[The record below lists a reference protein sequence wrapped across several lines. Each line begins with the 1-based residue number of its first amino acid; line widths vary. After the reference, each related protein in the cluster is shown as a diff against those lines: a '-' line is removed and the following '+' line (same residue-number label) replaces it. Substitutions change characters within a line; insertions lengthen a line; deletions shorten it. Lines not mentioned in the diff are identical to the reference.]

1 MLDAVAALCLLAG
14 AFFCLVA
21 AIGVVRLPDLFTRMH
36 AASKAGTFGVGLTML
51 AVAVWSADAG
61 PVTRALATV
70 AFLVLTAPVGAHLL
84 GRAAYRDGV
93 PLWERTVVDEK
104 AAEAPSLPRTPPAAP
119 RPRRSAGTAGQDR

>member
-1 MLDAVAALCLLAG
+1 VLDALAALCLLAG

-51 AVAVWSADAG
+51 GVAIWCADAG

-70 AFLVLTAPVGAHLL
+70 GFLVLTAPVGAHLL

-104 AAEAPSLPRTPPAAP
+104 ASEAPVLPRTPPAAP
-119 RPRRSAGTAGQDR
+119 RPRRDGARERRR